1 MDGKGRGEVRCWK
14 GWGQKGWPKQDAAV
28 AAAAIAAAAVQGAFI
43 EGTTGQ
49 LGQLGQRDRAFEYL
63 TSPSSAMT
71 ENSDK
76 VPITMVGPEDV
87 EFCSPPVSTSGEGA
101 RTGVK

>member
-14 GWGQKGWPKQDAAV
+14 GWGQKGWPEQDAAV

-49 LGQLGQRDRAFEYL
+49 LGQGLRVSYFSIFSHDRELGQSSYYYGRA
-63 TSPSSAMT
+63 
-71 ENSDK
+71 
-76 VPITMVGPEDV
+76 
-87 EFCSPPVSTSGEGA
+87 
-101 RTGVK
+101 

>member
-1 MDGKGRGEVRCWK
+1 VRCWK
-14 GWGQKGWPKQDAAV
+14 GWGQKGWPEQDAAV
-28 AAAAIAAAAVQGAFI
+28 AAAAAPAAAVVQGAFVV
-43 EGTTGQ
+43 GTRGQLEQ
-49 LGQLGQRDRAFEYL
+49 LGQWDRVFAYL

-87 EFCSPPVSTSGEGA
+87 EFCSPPVSTSWVP
-101 RTGVK
+101 RTAVE